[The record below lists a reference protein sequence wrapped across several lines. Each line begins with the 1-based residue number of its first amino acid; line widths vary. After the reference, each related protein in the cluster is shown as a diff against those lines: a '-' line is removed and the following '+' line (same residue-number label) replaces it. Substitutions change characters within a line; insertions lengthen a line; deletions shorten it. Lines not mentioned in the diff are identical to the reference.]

1 MTDFLLLHGPGHGG
15 WVWDGVVGAIDDAL
29 RRRTGLY
36 HSMYTPGT
44 ILAPDLPGHGARFGE
59 DNPLDLT
66 FDHCVEDLLRTVEDA
81 GLRNPVIGVHSLS
94 GLLALEL
101 ARRLGDVKA
110 LVLVGAAVPDL
121 FHNPVET
128 LPLPTRAALGALRL
142 YPNTPPESVR
152 MVKEMALAL
161 LCNDIPF
168 PDAARAVVGR
178 LRPIP
183 LRPGMRCPTRR
194 RWSPPAPSPT
204 WSWAATASSGRARS
218 ERWPHR
224 YRARTSWSSTAATR
238 PPSPTPS
245 RSPTRCLP
253 TRDT

>member
-15 WVWDGVVGAIDDAL
+15 WVWDGVVGAMEDAL

-36 HSMYTPGT
+36 HAMYTQGT
-44 ILAPDLPGHGARFGE
+44 VLAPDLPGHGARFGE
-59 DNPLDLT
+59 DDPLDLT
-66 FDHCVEDLLRTVEDA
+66 FEHCVEDLRRTVDKA

-101 ARRLGDVKA
+101 VRRLKDVKA

-128 LPLPTRAALGALRL
+128 LPIPTRAALHALRL

-152 MVKEMALAL
+152 LVKEMALLL

-183 LRPGMRCPTRR
+183 LRPLGR
-194 RWSPPAPSPT
+194 PA
-204 WSWAATASSGRARS
+204 
-218 ERWPHR
+218 
-224 YRARTSWSSTAATR
+224 R
-238 PPSPTPS
+238 P
-245 RSPTRCLP
+245 
-253 TRDT
+253 

>member
-15 WVWDGVVGAIDDAL
+15 WVWDGVVGAMEDAL

-36 HSMYTPGT
+36 HSMYVPGT
-44 ILAPDLPGHGARFGE
+44 VLAPDLPGHGARFGE
-59 DNPLDLT
+59 DDPLDLT
-66 FDHCVEDLLRTVEDA
+66 FEHCVQDLLRTVEDA

-128 LPLPTRAALGALRL
+128 LPLPTRVALGALRL

-183 LRPGMRCPTRR
+183 LRPWDALPDPEALEPACPVTYLVLGRDR
-194 RWSPPAPSPT
+194 FLWPGTQRAMAASLLSAHVVELDCGHEAPITHPQEV
-204 WSWAATASSGRARS
+204 ADALLAYA
-218 ERWPHR
+218 
-224 YRARTSWSSTAATR
+224 
-238 PPSPTPS
+238 
-245 RSPTRCLP
+245 
-253 TRDT
+253 

>member
-15 WVWDGVVGAIDDAL
+15 WVWDGVVGAMEDAL

-36 HSMYTPGT
+36 HSMYTQGT
-44 ILAPDLPGHGARFGE
+44 VLAPDLPGHGARFGE
-59 DNPLDLT
+59 DDPLDLT
-66 FDHCVEDLLRTVEDA
+66 FEHCVGDLLRTVDDA

-101 ARRLGDVKA
+101 VRRLGDVKA

-121 FHNPVET
+121 FRNPVET

-152 MVKEMALAL
+152 MVKEMALML

-183 LRPGMRCPTRR
+183 LRPWDALPDPEALEPACPVTYMVLARDR
-194 RWSPPAPSPT
+194 FLWPSAQREMAASLPGAHVLELDCGHEAPVTHPQQV
-204 WSWAATASSGRARS
+204 ADALLAYA
-218 ERWPHR
+218 
-224 YRARTSWSSTAATR
+224 
-238 PPSPTPS
+238 
-245 RSPTRCLP
+245 
-253 TRDT
+253 

>member
-15 WVWDGVVGAIDDAL
+15 WVWDGVVGAMEDAL

-36 HSMYTPGT
+36 HSMYTQGT
-44 ILAPDLPGHGARFGE
+44 ILAPDLPGHGARFG
-59 DNPLDLT
+59 DDDPLALT
-66 FDHCVEDLLRTVEDA
+66 FEHCVEDLLRTVEDA

-152 MVKEMALAL
+152 MVKEMALML

-178 LRPIP
+178 MRPIP
-183 LRPGMRCPTRR
+183 LRPWDALPDPEALEPACPVTYMVLARDR
-194 RWSPPAPSPT
+194 FLWPGTQREMAASLPGAQVLELDCGHEAPVTHPQEV
-204 WSWAATASSGRARS
+204 ADALLAYA
-218 ERWPHR
+218 
-224 YRARTSWSSTAATR
+224 
-238 PPSPTPS
+238 
-245 RSPTRCLP
+245 
-253 TRDT
+253 